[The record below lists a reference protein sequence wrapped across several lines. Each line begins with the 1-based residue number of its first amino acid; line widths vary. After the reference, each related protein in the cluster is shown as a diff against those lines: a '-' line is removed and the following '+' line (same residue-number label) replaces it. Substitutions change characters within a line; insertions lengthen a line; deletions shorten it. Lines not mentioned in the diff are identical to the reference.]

1 MHVYFIY
8 EVIRRNICQYL
19 YSFVQ
24 SLHFLVI
31 GPEERREHSHE
42 DNSDDPE
49 DELRLDVPLSHT
61 FFKNDE
67 DGLQSL
73 QNFISKAV
81 NPFGQ
86 ELDMFLD
93 RNKDILEQAV
103 RKYKHPSFDTT
114 RPLNVAFQDEP
125 GIDAGGV
132 TREYFSLL
140 MQRLENQTGRLK
152 LFEGTSGHLLPMHN
166 YDYLSGG
173 LFVMVGKMILHAI
186 LNKCNGMA
194 GLSQAA
200 VAYIISGSRDA
211 AVEHIVLED
220 IPDPVIQDQLRQ
232 VCEHRKCK

>member
-1 MHVYFIY
+1 
-8 EVIRRNICQYL
+8 L
-19 YSFVQ
+19 Y
-24 SLHFLVI
+24 FLVI
-31 GPEERREHSHE
+31 ASEEAERSHE

-49 DELRLDVPLSHT
+49 LVQQLDEPLSHR
-61 FFKNDE
+61 FFYDDE

-86 ELDMFLD
+86 ELDMCLD

-125 GIDAGGV
+125 GVDAGGV

-140 MQRLENQTGRLK
+140 MQRLENQTGSLK
-152 LFEGTSGHLLPMHN
+152 LFEGTSGHLVPMHN

-186 LNKCNGMA
+186 LNKCNGVA
-194 GLSQAA
+194 GLSRAA

-211 AVEHIVLED
+211 AVEHIVLDD
-220 IPDPVIQDQLRQ
+220 IPDPVMQDQLRQ
-232 VCEHRKCK
+232 VCRHRKCKWLFSMHA